1 MSAQKADLDSLVT
14 SFLEVVPDWTPE
26 QQGLAVHLYRLL
38 AEGHPVSRTQ
48 LATAA
53 DSSLETVHEFL
64 EGWGGFH
71 YEDDDGDIVGFLGLA
86 LPEMPHRFEVNGRTL
101 YTWCAWDSLFI
112 PEIIKQTAHVES
124 TCQVSGD
131 KIRLTVS
138 PSGVKEVDPAGAVM
152 SFLIPDAGK
161 VKENVMASFC
171 HFVYFFCSAEAGEEW
186 ASEREGILLLSV
198 EEAYELGRRL
208 NEHLYRDLAA
218 V

>member
-1 MSAQKADLDSLVT
+1 MSAQKADLDSLMT

-38 AEGHPVSRTQ
+38 AQGRPVSRKR

-53 DSSLETVHEFL
+53 DSPLETVREFL
-64 EGWGGFH
+64 DSWTGFH
-71 YEDDDGDIVGFLGLA
+71 YEDDDGHIIGFGGLA
-86 LPEMPHRFEVNGRTL
+86 LREMPHRFKVNGRTL

-112 PEIIKQTAHVES
+112 PEIIKETARVES
-124 TCQVSGD
+124 TCQATGD
-131 KIRLTVS
+131 RIRLTVS
-138 PSGVKEVDPAGAVM
+138 PSGVKELDPAGAVM

-171 HFVYFFCSAEAGEEW
+171 HFVYFFCSGEAGEKW

-198 EEAYELGRRL
+198 KEAYELGRRL
-208 NEHLYRDLAA
+208 NEHLYRDLRA